1 MTLTLYT
8 PAGGMATKRKS
19 KMKQKLVNGNLSFL
33 TPLNKYFLP
42 KIYKIKR
49 KMAHF
54 RKNVLYLVAIFKP
67 GDEWG
72 RISSSSTL

>member
-8 PAGGMATKRKS
+8 PEGGMATKRKS

-42 KIYKIKR
+42 KYIK
-49 KMAHF
+49 
-54 RKNVLYLVAIFKP
+54 
-67 GDEWG
+67 
-72 RISSSSTL
+72 